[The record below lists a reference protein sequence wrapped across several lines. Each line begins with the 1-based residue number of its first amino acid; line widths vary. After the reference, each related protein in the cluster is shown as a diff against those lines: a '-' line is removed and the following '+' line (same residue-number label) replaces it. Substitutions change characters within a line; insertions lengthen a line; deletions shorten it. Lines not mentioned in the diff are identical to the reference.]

1 MDAYSRSRANEIRMT
16 DTHIYFWGSVLSNWH
31 QGGNFKGSIA
41 LRWLVNKLESLKN
54 DESTTIKVDIP
65 PRNSRASQLIL
76 NHSFNCGEQF
86 MMASKAWLFDRSPEA
101 TVLRS
106 ILASKKPVDQKA
118 LGRKVPGFNEKV
130 WDMVSNRVVVASQLA
145 RAAVDPKLAII
156 YNTSGT
162 RMFVEGSPY
171 DNIWGVGVRWDDKR
185 IENTRNWKGKNKLGE
200 CHRIARNL
208 FREQAAAA
216 APILEPQEDAATIP
230 CMVSQAQQLDDPV
243 SHATT
248 TKLGEDAQNA
258 PSTNSEA
265 QQFDV
270 SSLDAAIMELGGV
283 AAVDSSQESGIDKT
297 TTTSKESNIEIVR
310 EAALNQEPAQVD
322 PAAAV
327 QNWNASWE
335 KRTLF

>member
-1 MDAYSRSRANEIRMT
+1 MT

-171 DNIWGVGVRWDDKR
+171 DNIWGVGVRWDDVTELLGTSSGSRPLPLHQFWNPRRTPQLSLAWFLRRNNWMTRFHMLQLRNSGRTPRTLLVQILKR
-185 IENTRNWKGKNKLGE
+185 
-200 CHRIARNL
+200 
-208 FREQAAAA
+208 
-216 APILEPQEDAATIP
+216 
-230 CMVSQAQQLDDPV
+230 
-243 SHATT
+243 
-248 TKLGEDAQNA
+248 
-258 PSTNSEA
+258 NSSMSRA
-265 QQFDV
+265 WTLR
-270 SSLDAAIMELGGV
+270 SWSLGGSPRSIV
-283 AAVDSSQESGIDKT
+283 AKNPGSTKPRLQAKNPI
-297 TTTSKESNIEIVR
+297 SKSFGR
-310 EAALNQEPAQVD
+310 P
-322 PAAAV
+322 P
-327 QNWNASWE
+327 
-335 KRTLF
+335 